1 MKSDTQPI
9 EITEESKRF
18 FRKLDWSA
26 FWTACIISFAV
37 YLYTLAPTVTLED
50 SGELAVASDYL
61 GVPHPPGYPIWT
73 IITWLFTNIFSFVT
87 FRGQPNPAW
96 SVNLASAVF
105 GALAAGMSAM
115 LISRSGSHMLRST
128 KRDSY
133 PLKPETE
140 NMICWMSGVVAGL
153 LFAFSPVMW
162 SQSVIVEAYSLNAFF
177 LILVFLLTYKWL
189 CQPSDHLL
197 YATAFIF
204 GLGLTNYQVLLLAA
218 LPLFF
223 ALFLKDLD
231 LFRDFLITGT
241 VYIIVLG
248 MIKFGYL
255 PPIQHPT
262 HQHFI
267 IYALMNFIVLTFVY
281 FLLPRGKT
289 VAITFLLLELGVA
302 FYGVMPLLSDLRNP
316 PMNWGYPR
324 TWRGFKHAISRGQY
338 EQIQPVSP
346 VEMLSPKFF
355 DQIGGYLTDLRK
367 QFTLP
372 VAVLG
377 FLPFAMWD
385 IKLGKR
391 RYKALHVAIFLCLA
405 ASVIALLEQLFF
417 HHAALESGYKPLLA
431 VVLVFVVIGG
441 ITTFVNMG
449 KELIEKLKS
458 DSESSL
464 SERMLAVL
472 ALAGAAIVYLGF
484 IYMVILK
491 VQAICEPLAGE
502 SAKLTG
508 EQYREI
514 LFSASGFVLL
524 VFVPPALVAAVTWLN
539 ASPLKLDMTLDRNN
553 QKWIIAIL
561 LGFLA
566 LSVILIILADP
577 SGDIQDS
584 FIQRVK
590 FISSHALYA
599 FWIGYGIIFGLAF
612 VDRLFKGNN
621 TVKFLSLGFAAMLSL
636 IPIHQNYTNA
646 ELVRRVGGAEQN
658 GHDFGWQFGN
668 YQLRGAEAI
677 IEELDPE
684 DEPPPNPSYPEQ
696 MTPNAIFFG
705 GTDPGRFV
713 PTYMIYSARVRED
726 VYLITQNALADNT
739 YLNVMRDLY
748 GDQIWIPSEI
758 DSAKAFNQFVHEVR
772 TGRRQANAGISFEGG
787 RVQISGALGVMQING
802 LLTRQI
808 FKHNSFRHDFYVEES
823 YVIDWMYPYMEPHGL
838 ILKVN
843 SDRIPGIPERTIR
856 NDMEFWDWYT
866 KRLLSNRKFRRD
878 VVARKSFSKLR
889 SAIGGLYTHSNSPKP
904 KNSEQAF
911 HEARFLYPLSP
922 EANFRLAQ
930 ELYWPQMRLD
940 DARDLMT
947 EFARKDPKNRK
958 AEAFVKRIENSS
970 NVARQIKDLQKE
982 IGDEAID
989 LNKDINKLFKLANLY
1004 LRGHFI
1010 NQFMHL
1016 MNQIVSNKNLP
1027 AVYHFKAAELLF
1039 QARKIPMMLQALEL
1053 CWGRL
1058 PDNVPKQ
1065 VYLQIVRMYAKVRQP
1080 EKMSKWLKAYLDRE
1094 PKDWKAW
1101 LDYAKIQL
1109 SFKNVD
1115 EARKALNKAAAAGG
1129 DKALRIIRGD
1139 PAFQRIMRDM
1149 EPRKP
1154 GIMIPGNRSNRRR
1167 NLPFR

>member
-1 MKSDTQPI
+1 MESNTEPM
-9 EITEESKRF
+9 EITGNRERF
-18 FRKLDWSA
+18 FRRLDWGA
-26 FWTACIISFAV
+26 FWTACIISFVV
-37 YLYTLAPTVTLED
+37 YVYTLAPTVTMED

-73 IITWLFTNIFSFVT
+73 VITWLFTRIFSFVT

-96 SVNLASAVF
+96 GVNMASAVF
-105 GALAAGMSAM
+105 GALAAGMSAL

-128 KRDSY
+128 RRTSY

-140 NMICWMSGVVAGL
+140 NMICWISSVAASL

-162 SQSVIVEAYSLNAFF
+162 SQSVIAEVYSLNAFF

-223 ALFLKDLD
+223 AVFLKDLD
-231 LFRDFLITGT
+231 LFRDFLITGS

-255 PPIQHPT
+255 PPIPHPA

-267 IYALMNFIVLTFVY
+267 IYLLMNFIVLMFAF

-302 FYGVMPLLSDLRNP
+302 FYGIMPLLSDLRNP

-355 DQIGGYLTDLRK
+355 DQIGGYFTDLRK

-377 FLPFAMWD
+377 FLPFTMWD

-391 RYKALHVAIFLCLA
+391 RYKAFYPAIFLCLA
-405 ASVIALLEQLFF
+405 AAALALLEEVFF
-417 HHAALESGYKPLLA
+417 RHATLASGYKPLLTI
-431 VVLVFVVIGG
+431 VLVFAAVGVIT
-441 ITTFVNMG
+441 IFVNMG
-449 KELIEKLKS
+449 KELIERLKLKS
-458 DSESSL
+458 ESSI
-464 SERMLAVL
+464 SERILAVL
-472 ALAGAAIVYLGF
+472 ALAAVALVYLGF
-484 IYMVILK
+484 AYMVFLK
-491 VQAICEPLAGE
+491 IQAVCEPLADE
-502 SAKLTG
+502 TAKLSG

-514 LFSASGFVLL
+514 LLTTVGFVLL
-524 VFVPPALVAAVTWLN
+524 VFLPPALVAAIAWLN
-539 ASPLKLDMTLDRNN
+539 TGSFELDMTLDGNN

-561 LGFLA
+561 LGFLS

-577 SGDIQDS
+577 TGDIQDS

-612 VDRLFKGNN
+612 VDRLFKGDK
-621 TVKFLSLGFAAMLSL
+621 TVKFLTIGFAGMLSL
-636 IPIHQNYTNA
+636 IPIHQNYTNT
-646 ELVRRVGGAEQN
+646 ELVRRVGGAEQD

-684 DEPPPNPSYPEQ
+684 DEPPPNPSYPAS
-696 MTPNAIFFG
+696 MTTNAVFFG

-748 GDQIWIPSEI
+748 GDQIWIPSET
-758 DSAKAFNQFVHEVR
+758 DSAMAFNKFVQDVQ
-772 TGRRQANAGISFEGG
+772 TGRRHANAGITFVGG
-787 RVQISGALGVMQING
+787 KVQITGALGVMQINAM
-802 LLTRQI
+802 LAEQI
-808 FKHNSFRHDFYVEES
+808 FEHNNFRHNFYVEES
-823 YVIDWMYPYMEPHGL
+823 YVMEWMYPYMEPHGL

-843 SDRIPGIPERTIR
+843 NNRIPGIPNRTAT
-856 NDMEFWDWYT
+856 NDMDFWDWYT
-866 KRLLSNRKFRRD
+866 KRLVSNVKFRRD

-889 SAIGGLYTHSNSPKP
+889 SAIAGLYSHSNSPRP
-904 KNSEQAF
+904 ESAEQAF
-911 HEARFLYPLSP
+911 HEARALYPLSP

-930 ELYWPQMRLD
+930 EVYWPQMRLD
-940 DARDLMT
+940 DAHDLMQ
-947 EFARKDPKNRK
+947 EFSGKDPQNTK
-958 AEAFVKRIENSS
+958 AEEFVRRIRHSREITK
-970 NVARQIKDLQKE
+970 QIRKLRE
-982 IGDEAID
+982 ELGDSPAID
-989 LNKDINKLFKLANLY
+989 KNINKMFNLASLY
-1004 LRGHFI
+1004 LRGNFM
-1010 NQFMHL
+1010 NQFMQL

-1027 AVYHFKAAELLF
+1027 AVYHYKAAELLY

-1080 EKMSKWLKAYLDRE
+1080 TQMSKWLKAYLDRE
-1094 PKDWKAW
+1094 PGDWKAW

-1109 SFKNVD
+1109 SLKNVD
-1115 EARKALNKAAAAGG
+1115 TARKALDRAASAGG
-1129 DKALRIIRGD
+1129 EKALQIMRGD
-1139 PAFQRIMRDM
+1139 PAFQKLMRDVK
-1149 EPRKP
+1149 PRKP
-1154 GIMIPGNRSNRRR
+1154 GMLIPGKRSSPGR
-1167 NLPFR
+1167 NIPFR